1 MNDATRSPAG
11 PPASP
16 AVAALAAAWAGTDT
30 LLLDMDGTLL
40 DLCYDNRF
48 WREEVPLAWAARH
61 RVAAGDAIARV
72 TARLDAAAGTL
83 AFYCLDH
90 WSRELDLD
98 LKALK
103 AGTVAGIG
111 YLPGAVHFL
120 TAARAYGKRLVLV
133 TNAHPHTLALKLER
147 TGLDRHLDAVHSS
160 HAFGA
165 PKESPAFWAA
175 FARVEPFEPRRA
187 MLVED
192 SLPVLSTAHDAGIG
206 HLVAVAQ
213 PDSSRPPRDTA
224 PFSGV
229 RRVAE
234 LLP

>member
-1 MNDATRSPAG
+1 MNDATRSPTV
-11 PPASP
+11 PPANAP
-16 AVAALAAAWAGTDT
+16 GAALAAAWAGADT

-40 DLCYDNRF
+40 DLRYDNRF
-48 WREEVPLAWAARH
+48 WRVDVPLAWAARH

-120 TAARAYGKRLVLV
+120 TAARAHGKRLVLV

-192 SLPVLSTAHDAGIG
+192 SLPVLSAAHGAGIG
-206 HLVAVAQ
+206 HLVAVSQ
-213 PDSSRPPRDTA
+213 PDSTRLPRDTA
-224 PFSGV
+224 PFAGV
-229 RRVAE
+229 RSVAE